1 MLKIVCYIQLYI
13 CTVVLPRVG
22 STTFSLQLITG
33 IQNCNIA
40 MLDEYAVLL
49 LSISVSECTE
59 NVYRDEWL
67 LLSYRQTIKCNI

>member
-13 CTVVLPRVG
+13 CTVVLPRIG

-67 LLSYRQTIKCNI
+67 LLSYRQ